1 MTANKLESREE
12 VISYLVKKTNSS
24 YQASFNMTEELEK
37 FGLVKFEAGD
47 NYFLKELTDAKPGEP
62 EEYYSMPK
70 ELVINPEFKIMSADS
85 KFTYTFLFH

>member
-24 YQASFNMTEELEK
+24 YQASFKMTEELEK

-47 NYFLKELTDAKPGEP
+47 NYFLKELRCKTRRTRR
-62 EEYYSMPK
+62 
-70 ELVINPEFKIMSADS
+70 I
-85 KFTYTFLFH
+85 LFNA